1 MFFGKKKRDEFMT
14 EMSKEENRNMMKCIL
29 MLLIGVIP
37 LGGGWLFKLILC
49 PLVYGILFIPLI
61 LVIYFGIIGRLLMII
76 ISSFG
81 LFFYFIALLGIFG
94 KLMHG
99 CLTHPCNW
107 FFVMVSSLFFSIS
120 ADLVGFIY
128 VPDRS
133 IDNNYTL
140 FRVLM
145 IGNAIT
151 CLVFLVQSFRVYRKM
166 RSIYLGTKCLDLLLI
181 DLCVQAD
188 LKNLSYNNA

>member
-107 FFVMVSSLFFSIS
+107 FFVMVSSLFFR
-120 ADLVGFIY
+120 F
-128 VPDRS
+128 
-133 IDNNYTL
+133 
-140 FRVLM
+140 
-145 IGNAIT
+145 
-151 CLVFLVQSFRVYRKM
+151 
-166 RSIYLGTKCLDLLLI
+166 LLI
-181 DLCVQAD
+181 
-188 LKNLSYNNA
+188 

>member
-166 RSIYLGTKCLDLLLI
+166 RSIYLTTKSLDLLLI